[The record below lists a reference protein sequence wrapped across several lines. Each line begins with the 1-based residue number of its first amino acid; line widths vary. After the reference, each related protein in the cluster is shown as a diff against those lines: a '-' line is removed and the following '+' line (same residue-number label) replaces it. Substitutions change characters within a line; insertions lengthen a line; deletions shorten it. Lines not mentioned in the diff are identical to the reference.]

1 MESYEHFIISAVV
14 SLPLIYMVAGFPGI
28 VLFTA
33 YWLYSIA
40 AGTLIDL
47 DHFIIST
54 IRDRNFKEVSLALS
68 NPKKILTDNNEALD
82 NTIPEWSRYISHVVI
97 LIGFPLLLLNYS
109 TVLAELTFAVLLVHL
124 ISDIYGS
131 YREYYLE

>member
-28 VLFTA
+28 ALFTA

-54 IRDRNFKEVSLALS
+54 IRDRNFKEVRLAFS

-82 NTIPEWSRYISHVVI
+82 NTIPEWSRYISHVAI

>member
-1 MESYEHFIISAVV
+1 
-14 SLPLIYMVAGFPGI
+14 MVAGFPGI

-54 IRDRNFKEVSLALS
+54 IRDRNFKEVRLAFS
-68 NPKKILTDNNEALD
+68 SPKKILTDNNEALD

>member
-82 NTIPEWSRYISHVVI
+82 NTIPEWSRYISHVAI
-97 LIGFPLLLLNYS
+97 LLSFPLLLLNYS